1 MAEAHVRID
10 EGIKRGPKVQR
21 RPGPGKLRRNPETG
35 KVQAIPDGL
44 DYKEVLA
51 RYLSEDT
58 TSHIAQS
65 YGVSRKS
72 LTAWLRQV
80 APKEWKQVQIIRAH
94 DQKEQGNEALQDES
108 LTPDALSLARAR
120 ELVRSAQWDLSALDD
135 DYRPKLAVESKQ
147 VSDPATQE
155 LANAAIEL
163 LQRFKEKVVNPV
175 PVLENNA
182 PVSDSDHLTD

>member
-58 TSHIAQS
+58 TSQIAQS
-65 YGVSRKS
+65 YGVTRKS
-72 LTAWLRQV
+72 LVAWLRQV

-94 DQKEQGNEALQDES
+94 DRKEVGNEEIETAE
-108 LTPDALSLARAR
+108 DALSLARAR
-120 ELVRSAQWDLSALDD
+120 ELVRSAQWDLAALDD
-135 DYRPKLAVESKQ
+135 DYKPK
-147 VSDPATQE
+147 QE
-155 LANAAIEL
+155 VTVTHEGLGDRLRRARERVIEAEPVANLPNAA
-163 LQRFKEKVVNPV
+163 
-175 PVLENNA
+175 VLPALPSHDVTE
-182 PVSDSDHLTD
+182 VDTK